1 MLPLKFYHQ
10 DTLEL
15 AQNLLGKMLIR
26 QDGNTIMKA
35 MIVETEAYIGKND
48 SACHASK
55 GRTTRT
61 DIMFQRAG
69 HAYVYFIYGMHYML
83 NIVTEAEGCPAAVLI
98 RAAEPMEGQQQMQIN
113 RKTNTSKLCNGP
125 AKLCKAMNI
134 TKAQNKLDLCDNSEL
149 WLEEFINVKPEQI
162 QTSPRIGI
170 GYADEEDQ
178 NKHWRFFVKDNP
190 HVSK

>member
-1 MLPLKFYHQ
+1 MLPLDFYQ
-10 DTLEL
+10 QSSLEL
-15 AQNLLGKMLIR
+15 AKNLLGKVLVR
-26 QDGNTIMKA
+26 KDGDAIMKA
-35 MIVETEAYIGKND
+35 MIVETEAYIGQND

-55 GRTTRT
+55 GRTPRT

-98 RAAEPMEGQQQMQIN
+98 RAAEPVDGQRQMQIN
-113 RKTNTSKLCNGP
+113 RKINTTKLCNGP

-134 TKAQNKLDLCDNSEL
+134 TKAQNALDLCHNSEL
-149 WLEEFINVKPEQI
+149 WLEEFVNVNTEQI

-178 NKHWRFFVKDNP
+178 NKHWRFFIKDNP

>member
-1 MLPLKFYHQ
+1 MLPLEFYHQ
-10 DTLEL
+10 DTLDL
-15 AQNLLGKMLIR
+15 AQNLLGKMLVR
-26 QDGNTIMKA
+26 QDDNTIMKA

-55 GRTTRT
+55 GRTART

-98 RAAEPMEGQQQMQIN
+98 RAAQPMEGQQQMQIN
-113 RKTNTSKLCNGP
+113 RKINTTKLCNGP

-170 GYADEEDQ
+170 GYADKKDQ
-178 NKHWRFFVKDNP
+178 NKHWRFFLKDNP